1 MIFFPKSFFA
11 NWRPKQQS
19 AMGCIPS
26 SNTLAAL
33 PEGLLHSFES
43 YELFV
48 GESKAGE
55 RWKTPLYFCTRC
67 IKTKPKA
74 VPCLRFWCVFS
85 GVFHRFLLL
94 ICGKNL
100 SSHCWRCIPAL
111 TAWRGTCRNQT
122 KFFCLFWAICGILI
136 QLLSWSSPRHT
147 RRTPKYIVDMY
158 ICISYVYIYIYTH
171 WHRRHESI
179 MNTMFVIVYDC
190 ILNYVTACDC
200 IHSFSSFP
208 VVHKAKMPTLGMLML
223 DQKTSKKE
231 LGGFDHPGQAQ
242 RYETW
247 VFNMNVQKDGKV
259 KDVHLAVE
267 SDCHWVI
274 VFIWQAVSAISW
286 NRKWWKDWRWIFVI
300 LENWHLSWRNPS
312 PVAFLPWKCLG
323 GPNTRRRLE
332 VAKFYGETSVSN
344 WGSRSFGDLW
354 RHGFHDVVSILGAEK
369 HQVTSDSQLM
379 LEGKACNSM

>member
-1 MIFFPKSFFA
+1 
-11 NWRPKQQS
+11 
-19 AMGCIPS
+19 
-26 SNTLAAL
+26 
-33 PEGLLHSFES
+33 
-43 YELFV
+43 
-48 GESKAGE
+48 
-55 RWKTPLYFCTRC
+55 
-67 IKTKPKA
+67 
-74 VPCLRFWCVFS
+74 
-85 GVFHRFLLL
+85 
-94 ICGKNL
+94 
-100 SSHCWRCIPAL
+100 
-111 TAWRGTCRNQT
+111 
-122 KFFCLFWAICGILI
+122 
-136 QLLSWSSPRHT
+136 
-147 RRTPKYIVDMY
+147 
-158 ICISYVYIYIYTH
+158 
-171 WHRRHESI
+171 

-247 VFNMNVQKDGKV
+247 VFKKMGRWNWLLWFWWRWI
-259 KDVHLAVE
+259 DVHLAVE

-323 GPNTRRRLE
+323 FQTHGSTPWSRMG
-332 VAKFYGETSVSN
+332 VAG
-344 WGSRSFGDLW
+344 R
-354 RHGFHDVVSILGAEK
+354 
-369 HQVTSDSQLM
+369 
-379 LEGKACNSM
+379 